1 MKIRLTESQYKR
13 LLNEDNQ
20 SFIDGTVR
28 FKNIGNKVDK
38 AIAKLFIMMY
48 EEGNFTPNLSY
59 LRSSNP
65 YFYDPH
71 FRKII
76 DYIALT
82 LFVTKEESI
91 LLAHNYSSVMWDKI
105 REASENNDITILV
118 GEPLQFFGKY
128 VYPTTVLYNGYV
140 TGMADGIIECYAT
153 DTNNF
158 KEKID
163 SGLYELEG
171 STDTIDYDSFSI
183 DWELEQD
190 YTHETIQDE
199 DIELDRVIIKV

>member
-20 SFIDGTVR
+20 SFLDGTVR

-38 AIAKLFIMMY
+38 TIAKLFLMMY
-48 EEGNFTPNLSY
+48 KEGNLTPNLNY
-59 LRSSNP
+59 LRSSDP

-105 REASENNDITILV
+105 REASENNDTIILV

-128 VYPTTVLYNGYV
+128 IYPSTLMYDGFISG
-140 TGMADGIIECYAT
+140 TGVGNIECYAT

-163 SGLYELEG
+163 SGLYELDG
-171 STDTIDYDSFSI
+171 PDRIDYNSYSI
-183 DWELEQD
+183 DWSLDKDFTYEN
-190 YTHETIQDE
+190 IQNE
-199 DIELDRVIIKV
+199 DIELNRIIIKV

>member
-48 EEGNFTPNLSY
+48 EEGNLTPNLSY

-118 GEPLQFFGKY
+118 GEPLQFFGEY
-128 VYPTTVLYNGYV
+128 VYSTTVLYRGYV
-140 TGMADGIIECYAT
+140 NGSGLGNIECYAT
-153 DTNNF
+153 DVNNF

-163 SGLYELEG
+163 SGFYELEG
-171 STDTIDYDSFSI
+171 STDTIDSDSISI
-183 DWELEQD
+183 DWELDKDFTYEN
-190 YTHETIQDE
+190 IQNE
-199 DIELDRVIIKV
+199 DIELNRIIIKV